1 MLCLSFILLFKIVF
15 VVYLQQIWHSF
26 VLNVRFSLTTE
37 VKHLT
42 TNTWHHYSKRLQ
54 LKWWQTGVLWPLS
67 RLWAFPVFWI
77 KITSEGNKKSAEHRS
92 FYRYIPLWYDK
103 NLLLTF
109 KLELNYYLTDYLFT
123 KNDSFFPTK
132 FQSLVVLWFFFFPST
147 VFPYSFCKSSGVLM
161 NIISSGSSA
170 T

>member
-1 MLCLSFILLFKIVF
+1 M
-15 VVYLQQIWHSF
+15 
-26 VLNVRFSLTTE
+26 LNVRFSLTTE

-109 KLELNYYLTDYLFT
+109 KLELNYYLTDYLVT
-123 KNDSFFPTK
+123 KMTAFPHQISKPGCAVILFF
-132 FQSLVVLWFFFFPST
+132 SLNGVSLLLLQVFRRFNEYYFLRLFSHVVGYNNRATNQQIVLLIS
-147 VFPYSFCKSSGVLM
+147 YS
-161 NIISSGSSA
+161 
-170 T
+170 

>member
-1 MLCLSFILLFKIVF
+1 M
-15 VVYLQQIWHSF
+15 
-26 VLNVRFSLTTE
+26 LNVRFSLTTE

-109 KLELNYYLTDYLFT
+109 KLELNYYLTDYLVT
-123 KNDSFFPTK
+123 KMTAFPPPQISKPGCAVILFF
-132 FQSLVVLWFFFFPST
+132 SLNGVSLLLLQVFRRFNEYYFLRLFSHVVGYNNRATNQQIVLLIS
-147 VFPYSFCKSSGVLM
+147 YS
-161 NIISSGSSA
+161 
-170 T
+170 

>member
-1 MLCLSFILLFKIVF
+1 M
-15 VVYLQQIWHSF
+15 
-26 VLNVRFSLTTE
+26 LNVRFSLTTE

-109 KLELNYYLTDYLFT
+109 KLELNYYLTIYLQKMTAFFPPNF
-123 KNDSFFPTK
+123 KAWLCCDSFF
-132 FQSLVVLWFFFFPST
+132 FSLNGVSLLLLQVFRRFNEYYFLRLFSHVVGYNNRATNQQIVLLIS
-147 VFPYSFCKSSGVLM
+147 YS
-161 NIISSGSSA
+161 
-170 T
+170 

>member
-1 MLCLSFILLFKIVF
+1 M
-15 VVYLQQIWHSF
+15 
-26 VLNVRFSLTTE
+26 LNVRFSLTTE

-132 FQSLVVLWFFFFPST
+132 FQSLVVLWFFFFSLNGVSLLLLQ
-147 VFPYSFCKSSGVLM
+147 VFRRFNEYYFLRLFSHVVGYNNRATNQQIVLLISYS
-161 NIISSGSSA
+161 
-170 T
+170 

>member
-1 MLCLSFILLFKIVF
+1 MCVVPFFYFTFLNCICCLLAANMTLVCAEC
-15 VVYLQQIWHSF
+15 QIQFNNWSKASHHQ
-26 VLNVRFSLTTE
+26 
-37 VKHLT
+37 HLT
-42 TNTWHHYSKRLQ
+42 SLLEEITAEMMTNRCPVTAEQ
-54 LKWWQTGVLWPLS
+54 ALS
-67 RLWAFPVFWI
+67 FWI

-109 KLELNYYLTDYLFT
+109 KLELNYYLTDYLVT
-123 KNDSFFPTK
+123 KMTAFSPPNFKAWLCCDS
-132 FQSLVVLWFFFFPST
+132 FFFPST

>member
-1 MLCLSFILLFKIVF
+1 M
-15 VVYLQQIWHSF
+15 
-26 VLNVRFSLTTE
+26 LNVRFSLTTE

-109 KLELNYYLTDYLFT
+109 KLELNYYLTDYLVT
-123 KNDSFFPTK
+123 KMTAFPPPNFKAWLCCDSFF
-132 FQSLVVLWFFFFPST
+132 FLNGVSLLLLQVFRRFNEYYFLRLFSHVVGYNNRATNQQIVLLIS
-147 VFPYSFCKSSGVLM
+147 YS
-161 NIISSGSSA
+161 
-170 T
+170 